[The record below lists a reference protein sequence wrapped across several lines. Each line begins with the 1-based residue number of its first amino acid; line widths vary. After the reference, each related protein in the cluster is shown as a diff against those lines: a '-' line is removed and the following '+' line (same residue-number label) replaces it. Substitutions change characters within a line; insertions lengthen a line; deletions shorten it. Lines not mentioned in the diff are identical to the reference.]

1 MFTSPEEMQA
11 LQRVAELEPPLTAL
25 EDSLAGLA
33 QALCSNDAQAIDA
46 RADELHRA
54 LALAVGRFAQ
64 AARSGQVPGTLR
76 QRLALAGGRVA
87 AQREALARATASLDR
102 AIDVLLPANPMQPV
116 YDAGGNA
123 GRRACAG
130 QLQA

>member
-11 LQRVAELEPPLTAL
+11 LQRVAELEPPLSAL
-25 EDSLAGLA
+25 EDRLAGLA

-54 LALAVGRFAQ
+54 LALAIGQFAQ
-64 AARSGQVPGTLR
+64 AARSGGVPGALR

-102 AIDVLLPANPMQPV
+102 AIDVLLPAGPTPPI
-116 YDAGGNA
+116 YDAGGGA
-123 GRRACAG
+123 GRPLHSG